1 MAKKTKLML
10 GDNIESLKKLPDN
23 SVDSVVTD
31 APYGLGK
38 EQDMNKVL
46 KDWLEKD
53 YSEIKGVGF
62 MSKSWDAYVPQPA
75 FWKETI
81 RVMKPGA
88 HALSFFGSRTYDIGV
103 MSMRLAGFEIRDT
116 ITWNFGSGFPKSL
129 NVQKTILKE
138 LENQLKE
145 KHNIKEV
152 IWK

>member
-1 MAKKTKLML
+1 MSKRVKLMQ

-23 SVDSVVTD
+23 SIDSVVTD
-31 APYGLGK
+31 SPYGLGK

-46 KDWLEKD
+46 TDWLEKG
-53 YSEIKGVGF
+53 YSEIKGSGF
-62 MSKSWDAYVPQPA
+62 MGKSWDAYVPQPA

-116 ITWNFGSGFPKSL
+116 ITWDMGSGFPKSL
-129 NVQKTILKE
+129 NVQKHILKE